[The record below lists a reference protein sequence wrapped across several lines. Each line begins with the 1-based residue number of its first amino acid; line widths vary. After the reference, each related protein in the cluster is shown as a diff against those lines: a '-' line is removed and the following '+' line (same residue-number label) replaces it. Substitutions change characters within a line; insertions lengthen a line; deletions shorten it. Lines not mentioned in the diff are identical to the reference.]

1 MSKKKLLFL
10 VNVDW
15 FFISHR
21 LPIAVAASKS
31 GFEVHIAASMTGQEN
46 ILREAGF
53 IFHDIPIS
61 RGSAGPFS
69 FFKTMLEIIKLF
81 RAVNP
86 DLVHL
91 ITIKPI
97 LLGGIAARI
106 VGINGV
112 IAAISGLGYVF
123 INKGFIAST
132 RRWAVKVLY
141 KISLGHKNLMVICQ
155 NLTDLNYIQKTTSL
169 PDRSFT
175 VIDGSGVSLQKFQY
189 TVDTN
194 KIPKV
199 MMASRV
205 LKDKGVLEFVE
216 AATIMQ
222 NSGIQAAFILVGSPD
237 PGNPTSIP
245 ISQIQD
251 WVKKGILEF
260 WGYQEDMNQILGQ
273 ASIIVLPSYREGFP
287 KVLIEAAAIGRPVV
301 TTDVAGCRDAIYN
314 GITGVL
320 VPPKDSN
327 ALAEEIKK
335 LIDSPETCHKM
346 GIEGR
351 KMAEERFDEKI
362 TIERH
367 LSIYDQILLGESNNG
382 F

>member
-1 MSKKKLLFL
+1 MS
-10 VNVDW
+10 
-15 FFISHR
+15 
-21 LPIAVAASKS
+21 
-31 GFEVHIAASMTGQEN
+31 
-46 ILREAGF
+46 
-53 IFHDIPIS
+53 
-61 RGSAGPFS
+61 
-69 FFKTMLEIIKLF
+69 EIIKLF
-81 RAVNP
+81 RAVKP

-123 INKGFIAST
+123 IDKGLIAST

-141 KISLGHKNLMVICQ
+141 RISLGHKNLRVICQ
-155 NLTDLNYIQKTTSL
+155 NLTDLNYIQKTASL
-169 PDRSFT
+169 PNRSLT

-199 MMASRV
+199 IMASRM

-216 AATIMQ
+216 AAKIIQ

-237 PGNPTSIP
+237 PGKPTSIP

-251 WVKKGILEF
+251 WAKKDILEF
-260 WGYQEDMNQILGQ
+260 WGHQEDMNKILGQ
-273 ASIIVLPSYREGFP
+273 ASIIALPSYREGFP
-287 KVLIEAAAIGRPVV
+287 KVLIEAAAVGRPVV

-335 LIDSPETCHKM
+335 LIVSPETCHKM
-346 GIEGR
+346 GMEGR
-351 KMAEERFDEKI
+351 KMAEDRFDEKI

-367 LSIYDQILLGESNNG
+367 LSIYDQVLFRREQ
-382 F
+382 

>member
-21 LPIAVAASKS
+21 LPIAIAASKS

-61 RGSAGPFS
+61 RGSVGPFS
-69 FFKTMLEIIKLF
+69 FIKTMSEIIKLF
-81 RAVNP
+81 RAVKP

-123 INKGFIAST
+123 IDKGLIAST

-141 KISLGHKNLMVICQ
+141 RISLGHKNLRVICQ
-155 NLTDLNYIQKTTSL
+155 NLTDLNYIQKTASL
-169 PDRSFT
+169 PNRSLT

-199 MMASRV
+199 IMASRM

-216 AATIMQ
+216 AAKIIQ

-251 WVKKGILEF
+251 WAKKDILEF
-260 WGYQEDMNQILGQ
+260 WGHQEDMNKILGQ
-273 ASIIVLPSYREGFP
+273 ASIIALPSYREGFP
-287 KVLIEAAAIGRPVV
+287 KVLIEAAAVGRPVV

-335 LIDSPETCHKM
+335 LIVSPETCHKM
-346 GIEGR
+346 GMEGR
-351 KMAEERFDEKI
+351 KMAEDRFDEKI

-367 LSIYDQILLGESNNG
+367 LSIYDQVLFRREQ
-382 F
+382 